1 MSDAWEKSAAAWI
14 ASQGEAGDFTRR
26 YVLDAP
32 MLARIEGRG
41 FQRALDVGCGEG
53 RFCRLI
59 APHVG
64 NTTGIDPSPSL
75 IAEAKRRDPAG
86 SYRVGRAEALD
97 FADDAF
103 DLVIAYLSLIDID
116 DIAPA
121 IAEMARVLAP
131 GGTLLIA
138 NLNSFNTAAAQ
149 GGWQRSWRQRNRYF
163 AIDDY
168 LAERPLR
175 AAWKGIDVINW
186 HRPLSTYMSLLIDA
200 GLRLTLFQEPAPTGG
215 DPAKADRYR
224 RVPYAHVM
232 EWRRD

>member
-32 MLARIEGRG
+32 MLARIEGQG
-41 FQRALDVGCGEG
+41 FRRALDVGCGEG

-64 NTTGIDPSPSL
+64 NTSGVDPSPSL
-75 IAEAKRRDPAG
+75 IAEAKRRDARG
-86 SYRVGRAEALD
+86 DYRVGYAEALD
-97 FADDAF
+97 FADHSF
-103 DLVIAYLSLIDID
+103 DLVISYLSLIDID
-116 DIAPA
+116 DIAVA

-138 NLNSFNTAAAQ
+138 NLNGFNTAND
-149 GGWQRSWRQRNRYF
+149 GRGWRTDWRGRPRDF
-163 AIDDY
+163 PIDAY
-168 LAERPLR
+168 LDPRPVR

-186 HRPLSTYMSLLIDA
+186 HRPMTTYMSLLINA

-224 RVPYAHVM
+224 RAPYAHVM